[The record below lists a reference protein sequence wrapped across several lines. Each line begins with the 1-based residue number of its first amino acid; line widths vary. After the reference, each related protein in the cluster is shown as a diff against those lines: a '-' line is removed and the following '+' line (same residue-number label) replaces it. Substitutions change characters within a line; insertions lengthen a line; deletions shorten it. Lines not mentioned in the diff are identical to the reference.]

1 MLVPAAVLGVTA
13 GDTLAVE
20 DVFQVPLPELEQV
33 WTATLPAI
41 FG

>member
-1 MLVPAAVLGVTA
+1 
-13 GDTLAVE
+13 VE
-20 DVFQVPLPELEQV
+20 GIFQVPLTELKRV

>member
-1 MLVPAAVLGVTA
+1 
-13 GDTLAVE
+13 VE
-20 DVFQVPLPELEQV
+20 GIFQVPLTELERV

>member
-1 MLVPAAVLGVTA
+1 VTA

-20 DVFQVPLPELEQV
+20 DAFQVPLTELREV